1 MLHMITREWLRQT
14 AERAVR
20 TFLQAW
26 LGAWLVIESVT
37 LEQLFDTD
45 IVTVG
50 VVAAVGSVLCS
61 LGAKRI
67 GDADSASFIE

>member
-1 MLHMITREWLRQT
+1 MLHMITYTWLRQT

-26 LGAWLVIESVT
+26 LGAWLVIENVT

-45 IVTVG
+45 VVTVG
-50 VVAAVGSVLCS
+50 VVAAVGSILMS
-61 LGAKRI
+61 LGAKRV
-67 GDADSASFIE
+67 GDTDSASFVD

>member
-1 MLHMITREWLRQT
+1 MLRMITHAWLRQT

-26 LGAWLVIESVT
+26 LSSWLVIESVT
-37 LEQLFDTD
+37 IEQLFDTD

-50 VVAAVGSVLCS
+50 VVAAVGSILCS
-61 LGAKRI
+61 LGAKKV
-67 GDADSASFIE
+67 GDADSASFVE